1 MPREQ
6 QGDEVAPGHREPG
19 GEGIGS
25 DRRAIPVMLAE
36 HHPIYRMGI
45 RRALAVQPDVSIVAE
60 TSNGIDA
67 LALTVSLG
75 PGVVVA
81 ASDLPDGD
89 GIALVRGLRL
99 APSRPAVILLSDDEG
114 DDALFE
120 AVRLGA
126 AALLS
131 RRVAA
136 DALVETVL
144 QVGRGEAP
152 IDRGVLSRPAVAE
165 RVLRLFGALQSPPDR
180 STPGVPL
187 SPRELEVL
195 ACLARGKSNKE
206 IGRILS
212 ISDQTVKNH
221 LSSVLRK
228 LAVSDRTQAVVLA
241 VRRGWI
247 DLSEKTLPS
256 SGGPGAGPGRR
267 TRRHAAA

>member
-6 QGDEVAPGHREPG
+6 QGAAVAPGRWGRG
-19 GEGIGS
+19 GAENGLDGH
-25 DRRAIPVMLAE
+25 AIPVMLAE

-45 RRALAVQPDVSIVAE
+45 RRALAGQPDVSIVAE

-67 LALTVSLG
+67 LALAVSLG

-89 GIALVRGLRL
+89 GVALVRGLRL
-99 APSRPAVILLSDDEG
+99 APSRPAIILLSDDEG

-120 AVRLGA
+120 AARLGA

-131 RRVAA
+131 RNVAA
-136 DALVETVL
+136 DALVETVR
-144 QVGRGEAP
+144 QVSRGEAP

-165 RVLRLFGALQSPPDR
+165 RVLRLFGELQSPPYR
-180 STPGVPL
+180 STSGVPL

-195 ACLARGKSNKE
+195 GCLARGKSNKE

-247 DLSEKTLPS
+247 DVSEKAHPS
-256 SGGPGAGPGRR
+256 SGGPGAGPDRR